1 MLGVHTFCSR
11 RHRQFLHNVPDH
23 AALRQAGKARLRF
36 QHQPVRDDRHGELLN
51 LLRRHEIRPVKQRLR
66 LRRFWRSV
74 GEVAALMA
82 DAGLIEASGNYH
94 AGRPLLITRNDY
106 NLRLFNGDIGVLL
119 QDPKQGE
126 LRAYFSGPE
135 ESLRDFLPLRL
146 PEHETAYAMTV
157 HKSQGSEFERVL
169 MILPGE
175 DSAILTRELVYTG
188 LTRASKHVELWI
200 AEKPFRTMIQRKISR
215 RSGLRDAL
223 WRTADL

>member
-1 MLGVHTFCSR
+1 MRCFGQFRILCAVRNGPLGVE
-11 RHRQFLHNVPDH
+11 NIN
-23 AALRQAGKARLRF
+23 RL
-36 QHQPVRDDRHGELLN
+36 VE
-51 LLRRHEIRPVKQRLR
+51 EIL
-66 LRRFWRSV
+66 
-74 GEVAALMA
+74 A
-82 DAGLIEASGNYH
+82 DVGLIEAGGNYH

-119 QDPKQGE
+119 QYAKRGE
-126 LRAYFSGPE
+126 LRAYFSGPD

-146 PEHETAYAMTV
+146 PVHETAYAMTV

-169 MILPGE
+169 LILPAD

-188 LTRASKHVELWI
+188 LTRASKQVELWA

-223 WRTADL
+223 WGCVSGETA